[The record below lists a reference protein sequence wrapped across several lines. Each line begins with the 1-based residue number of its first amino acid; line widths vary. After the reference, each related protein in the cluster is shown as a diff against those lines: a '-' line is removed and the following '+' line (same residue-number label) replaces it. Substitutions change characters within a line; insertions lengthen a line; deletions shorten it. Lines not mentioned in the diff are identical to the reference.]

1 MVLFLFMLVE
11 VSNNEDSRFVA
22 DVVLGGL
29 LSIDSLLRLL
39 RQHASNGFARFTSVS
54 QMLALLLFWILFF
67 AAHDGSGIVKP
78 LVVST
83 ACVAQF

>member
-11 VSNNEDSRFVA
+11 LSSPDYIFETDL
-22 DVVLGGL
+22 VLGGL

-39 RQHASNGFARFTSVS
+39 RQHASNGFARFSSVS
-54 QMLALLLFWILFF
+54 QMFALLLFWILFVV
-67 AAHDGSGIVKP
+67 ARNGSGIVKP